1 MLVLNRSIL
10 SKSKILIKLA
20 IFVLCAFYSRK
31 LPKTLNSIEK
41 SMRYV
46 RKLKWHSLLKRTD
59 ADTVNTV
66 NSEVKKICTMQ
77 NRTIEIVI
85 EISTKQGLTVLGT

>member
-1 MLVLNRSIL
+1 
-10 SKSKILIKLA
+10 
-20 IFVLCAFYSRK
+20 
-31 LPKTLNSIEK
+31 
-41 SMRYV
+41 MRYV

-59 ADTVNTV
+59 FDTVNTV